1 MEKDSKYVPFHV
13 SKEQMLVDK
22 LEASVKQLPEFC
34 GPFFKELSRFENK
47 ATSTLLAYSNDLRI
61 FFIWAKEYLPEYYDT
76 ELRDLPV
83 DLLGKLKV
91 SDIKSYMLDY
101 VPCYSST
108 VKVSETSDGEE
119 IFKEFKRSNS
129 KTTAARKL
137 STLKKFYHFYNNL
150 SSDEKYHIDNDP
162 VSSIKQ
168 SKDIKQEIKYLND
181 KDTSAVFSCIE
192 SGDGLAGKSKKW
204 NEKTRL
210 RDKAIIALF
219 LGTGIRV
226 SELAGINIQDIDF
239 DNNSI
244 QVFRKEHRNDTVYMS
259 DEVSSALLS
268 YINDSRVQIFK
279 PDKENENALFLSFKH
294 NRMSISAIER
304 CVKKYT
310 QIATGENGYSCH
322 KLRDTFGTRIYA
334 ETGGNAKKVQTAMNH
349 KSASTSL
356 DYYVAAIE
364 GKEKEDTF
372 KKTHIEGL

>member
-1 MEKDSKYVPFHV
+1 MDNQTKYVPFHI
-13 SKEQMLVDK
+13 SKEQMLLEK
-22 LEASVKQLPEFC
+22 LNESIKQLPEFC
-34 GPFFKELSRFENK
+34 NPFFKELSRFENK
-47 ATSTLLAYSNDLRI
+47 ATSTLLAYAMDLRI
-61 FFIWAKEYLPEYYDT
+61 FFIWAKDYLPEYSNT
-76 ELRDLPV
+76 ELTDLPV
-83 DLLGKLKV
+83 DILSRLKV
-91 SDIKSYMLDY
+91 SDIKSFMLDY
-101 VPCYSST
+101 VPCYST
-108 VKVSETSDGEE
+108 EIKVSETPDGEE
-119 IFKEFKRSNS
+119 IYKEIKRSNS

-168 SKDIKQEIKYLND
+168 VKDVKQEVKYLND
-181 KDTSAVFSCIE
+181 KDTTAVFACIE
-192 SGDGLAGKSKKW
+192 SGEGLAGKSKKW
-204 NEKTRL
+204 NEKTRS

-239 DNNSI
+239 DDNSI
-244 QVFRKEHRNDTVYMS
+244 HVFRKEHRNDTVYMS
-259 DEVSSALLS
+259 DEVASALLS
-268 YINDSRVQIFK
+268 YINERVQIFR

-310 QIATGENGYSCH
+310 QVATGENGYSCH